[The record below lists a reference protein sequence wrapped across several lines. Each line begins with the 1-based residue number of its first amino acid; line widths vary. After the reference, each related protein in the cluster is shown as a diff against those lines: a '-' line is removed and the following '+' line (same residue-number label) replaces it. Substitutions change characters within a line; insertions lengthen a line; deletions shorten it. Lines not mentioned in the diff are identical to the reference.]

1 MKTRVI
7 YLLFAAIC
15 ATAITFAAKSAD
27 IFRIETVA
35 RADSR
40 EAVPGTNAPNSC
52 KLAGMENSHCEKVVF
67 VSPRADHTFDIA
79 SMNSDGSAFTRLLSS
94 GMNGNAPLVSPNGT
108 KVLFHQQTEVFG
120 RGSLYIMNLD
130 GSGLIQLT
138 NNNSESPGRYCFS
151 PDGTKILF
159 TRNPAGVY
167 IDLFTINIDGTG
179 LTRLTDDDGQAD
191 RYASYS
197 PDGSKII
204 FVREDQVAGTSFSD
218 TLYLM
223 NSDGTGRVRITTG
236 HEDSYDPHFTPD
248 GTQVVFETISRD
260 NDHWKVEVVNLNG
273 LGRTVL
279 FESTDILSGSQITP
293 NGSGVLFFKVASS
306 FTDIYSVAIDGSN
319 LTNLTNQSGRA
330 YQPKISRDGSSV
342 YFAEAPN
349 GTDVWDNRIY
359 RMDIDGGNRVML
371 TTSVDGSFLPSL
383 AYYDPDGD
391 GVTEPCDNCP
401 STANTAQTD
410 TDNDGF
416 GDACDPD
423 DDNDGIAD
431 ASDNCPIHNNPD
443 QLDTDNDGQGNACD
457 ADDDNDGINDGPDNC
472 PLTANQY
479 RVAFSSSRAGGNPEI
494 YTMNADGSDVV
505 RLTNNTFTDQHP
517 RFSPD
522 GRRIIFSSNRNNSR
536 YEIYVMDADGS
547 NVVRLTNI
555 AGDNLQPS
563 YSADGTRITFVSKR
577 ISARENIFIMNA
589 DGSNQ
594 VQLTNVFPRQAFNPS
609 FDPTGTR
616 ILFDKS
622 YTVSGI
628 TYRDIFTMDTTGNNV
643 EQLTQEVIGSNRE
656 PSYSRD
662 GSKISFTSSRNGG
675 IPHVYTM
682 NANGSNQSRL
692 TTLAD
697 QESSPSFSPD
707 GARVIFWNIT
717 GGKLSIVNTDGTGLA
732 QIPGT
737 VATDTYPSFATQA
750 DTDGD
755 GIGDSC
761 DSSFDRSTPTGSNV
775 AVQGPLTSAVTFAG
789 VTQPGTTSFTN
800 ITLSEGDMPTG
811 FQLCEQCAAFDI
823 TTTAVYT
830 PPVTV
835 CLNVPPVIPN
845 WLFVSLRLMH
855 GEGGVFVDRTTNR
868 TDDGQGHRSVCG
880 TVDSLSPFAL
890 ASLNPTAAHVSVAGR
905 VTSAS
910 GYGIRNAKIVLTG
923 PDGVTKLA
931 VTSSFGYYRFDDI
944 AAGENYVIR
953 VASKRYVFANAT
965 RVIAVNDDLTEVDFV
980 AEKPLE

>member
-1 MKTRVI
+1 MNRKTVSSLI
-7 YLLFAAIC
+7 YLIILTLGLVVLNGRGSAIDILNQDSKASVS
-15 ATAITFAAKSAD
+15 ATECLPRITD
-27 IFRIETVA
+27 QI
-35 RADSR
+35 
-40 EAVPGTNAPNSC
+40 
-52 KLAGMENSHCEKVVF
+52 VF
-67 VSPRADHTFDIA
+67 IHGPLQDLWK
-79 SMNSDGSAFTRLLSS
+79 MNSDGTEQLQLTTYEVSDQRVSYDGEKILFLTK
-94 GMNGNAPLVSPNGT
+94 SPNSDVDHPRSDL
-108 KVLFHQQTEVFG
+108 KV
-120 RGSLYIMNLD
+120 MNAD
-130 GSGLIQLT
+130 GSGVTTLVVDI
-138 NNNSESPGRYCFS
+138 EFAFGADFS
-151 PDGTKILF
+151 PDGTKIIFSGRYEVAPDPLRSGLF
-159 TRNPAGVY
+159 EMNFDGTNKHRLPLPNGYAPVDPVFSPDGTKIAFV
-167 IDLFTINIDGTG
+167 DLGHNGSFEREIYTTNADGTG
-179 LTRLTDDDGQAD
+179 LTNLTT
-191 RYASYS
+191 SYDHWAVSPEFS
-197 PDGSKII
+197 PDS
-204 FVREDQVAGTSFSD
+204 
-218 TLYLM
+218 
-223 NSDGTGRVRITTG
+223 
-236 HEDSYDPHFTPD
+236 
-248 GTQVVFETISRD
+248 
-260 NDHWKVEVVNLNG
+260 
-273 LGRTVL
+273 
-279 FESTDILSGSQITP
+279 SQIVFGC
-293 NGSGVLFFKVASS
+293 NDSICVMNA
-306 FTDIYSVAIDGSN
+306 DGSN
-319 LTNLTNQSGRA
+319 LHMIAGDGLHLSGGPSFSPDGA
-330 YQPKISRDGSSV
+330 SVAFVTELEEGSRILLANADG
-342 YFAEAPN
+342 
-349 GTDVWDNRIY
+349 T
-359 RMDIDGGNRVML
+359 GNPSQL
-371 TTSVDGSFLPSL
+371 TTFSSSNPTFGHRLDRDHDCVDDS
-383 AYYDPDGD
+383 
-391 GVTEPCDNCP
+391 
-401 STANTAQTD
+401 
-410 TDNDGF
+410 
-416 GDACDPD
+416 
-423 DDNDGIAD
+423 
-431 ASDNCPIHNNPD
+431 SDNCPLNYNPD

-457 ADDDNDGINDGPDNC
+457 ADDDNDGITDGSDNC
-472 PLTANQY
+472 PVTANQY

-494 YTMNADGSDVV
+494 YTMNADGSGVV

-547 NVVRLTNI
+547 NVVRITNI
-555 AGDNLQPS
+555 AGDNLQPM

-594 VQLTNVFPRQAFNPS
+594 VQLTNVFPRQAFSPS

-643 EQLTQEVIGSNRE
+643 EQLTQEVIGSNIG

-662 GSKISFTSSRNGG
+662 GSKISFTSRRNGG
-675 IPHVYTM
+675 IPHIYTM

-697 QESSPSFSPD
+697 QENSPSFSPD

-835 CLNVPPVIPN
+835 CLDVPPVIPN

-910 GYGIRNAKIVLTG
+910 GYGIRNAIIVLTG

-944 AAGENYVIR
+944 AAGENYVVR

-980 AEKPLE
+980 AEEPLE